1 MDEQEKITLVRTFLE
16 LPDGRKKA
24 TEHGLEQ
31 MFDKEIERLRKKFP
45 LITFRELAILQ
56 SEQLAKQKPVTLE
69 EARAQFLWI
78 RYGTKGETKE
88 MYLEKYLKGEFDF
101 IYKKFDEQNTGK

>member
-1 MDEQEKITLVRTFLE
+1 MNNHQNKIELVFTFLE

-24 TEHGLEQ
+24 VELGLEK
-31 MFDKEIERLRKKFP
+31 MFDEEIERIRKKLP
-45 LITFRELAILQ
+45 VITLRELAILQ

-88 MYLEKYLKGEFDF
+88 MYLEKYKKGEFDF
-101 IYKKFDEQNTGK
+101 IYKKFDDPTEK